1 MNASRGPG
9 DSCTK
14 QLSAQAQVPVDAAD
28 DGWTAD
34 SIADHV
40 ENGLLMGVEGRD
52 DN

>member
-14 QLSAQAQVPVDAAD
+14 QLSAQARVLVDAAD
-28 DGWTAD
+28 DGGMAD

-40 ENGLLMGVEGRD
+40 DNG
-52 DN
+52 